1 MRAEEL
7 ILLRHHAFPILS
19 REKPHCCSHCCWC
32 AGLMRE
38 MMLLLPELW
47 QSCLLWDKVQLLEN
61 KQHVQSKLSAA
72 MHSREDSSEP
82 QTHRDS
88 FTLRLQLEGNPVFC
102 LKVMWFMAFGMCSKA
117 PTCHMWPL
125 QGCASIPAFYCADTA
140 AFRWK
145 EML

>member
-1 MRAEEL
+1 M
-7 ILLRHHAFPILS
+7 LRHHAFPILS

-47 QSCLLWDKVQLLEN
+47 QSCLLRDKVQLLEN

-72 MHSREDSSEP
+72 MHSRENSSEP
-82 QTHRDS
+82 QTHRDF
-88 FTLRLQLEGNPVFC
+88 FTLRLQQGNPVFC

-117 PTCHMWPL
+117 LTCHMWPPARLCKHPSILLCRYSCL
-125 QGCASIPAFYCADTA
+125 QMEGDVVTNQ
-140 AFRWK
+140 K
-145 EML
+145 

>member
-1 MRAEEL
+1 M
-7 ILLRHHAFPILS
+7 LRHHAFPILS
-19 REKPHCCSHCCWC
+19 REKPHCCSHCCCC

-47 QSCLLWDKVQLLEN
+47 QSCLLRDKVQLLEN

-72 MHSREDSSEP
+72 MHSRENSSEP

-117 PTCHMWPL
+117 LTCHMWPPARLCKHPSILLCRYSCL
-125 QGCASIPAFYCADTA
+125 QMEGDVVTNQ
-140 AFRWK
+140 K
-145 EML
+145 